1 MADINIDYDKIDKVI
16 SELEKTLNQN
26 IEDINSIYN
35 KISHSLPES
44 AGEEADALRKLSKA
58 ENRLM
63 KVMKE
68 TLSRFGGNI
77 HTAADALKKI
87 DTAYARGMK
96 ITEE

>member
-16 SELEKTLNQN
+16 LELEKTLNQN
-26 IEDINSIYN
+26 LEDINSIYN
-35 KISHSLPES
+35 TISHNLSES

-68 TLSRFGGNI
+68 TLSRLGKNI
-77 HTAADALKKI
+77 HTAADELKKI
-87 DTAYARGMK
+87 DMKYATGVK
-96 ITEE
+96 ITKE